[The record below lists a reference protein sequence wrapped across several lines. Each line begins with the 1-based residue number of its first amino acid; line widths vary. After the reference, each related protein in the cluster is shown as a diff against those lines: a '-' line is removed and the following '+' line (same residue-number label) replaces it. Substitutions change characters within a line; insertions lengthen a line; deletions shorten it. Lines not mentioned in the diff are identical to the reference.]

1 MQDIRMK
8 LSPPWCTYVN
18 ELIALFGEDPE
29 INIKYDNSGRV
40 VKLFVNNQDKADALC
55 ELLPSCKYYG
65 NIDLMIDIIPSN
77 GEKQYIG
84 SCRDIKT
91 VYEMAFKG
99 NPVFSFVH
107 EVQGI
112 FSNSI
117 IYVVFKNKVVQF
129 FNDNLNDIYGNISTL
144 YQEIAKDV
152 FEHDICDGDKPNN
165 VFYCTDVD
173 EKLKKPLGE
182 WP

>member
-1 MQDIRMK
+1 MKNIRMK
-8 LSPPWCTYVN
+8 LSPPWCTYIS
-18 ELIALFGEDPE
+18 ELTALFGEDPE
-29 INIKYDNSGRV
+29 IKINYDNFGRV
-40 VKLFVNNQDKADALC
+40 IKLFVSNQEKADALC
-55 ELLPSCKYYG
+55 SLLPTCKYYG
-65 NIDLMIDIIPSN
+65 NVDLMIDVIPPS
-77 GEKQYIG
+77 GEKQYI
-84 SCRDIKT
+84 SSYKDIKSI
-91 VYEMAFKG
+91 YEAAFKG

-129 FNDNLNDIYGNISTL
+129 FNDNLNDVYGNVSTL

-152 FEHDICDGDKPNN
+152 FEHDIRDENEPEN

-173 EKLKKPLGE
+173 GKLKKPFGE